1 LRILPAALVLALAA
15 CGGTTR
21 SPADVVRAWSDA
33 INANDNARA
42 AALFARDAKV
52 IQSGELVLHSRAD
65 ARRWNAALPCAGHVD
80 SLRASGGRVTATFT
94 LGERARHTCDAPGRQ
109 AAAVF
114 EIRGGKIVLW
124 HQIAV
129 PAEPGATVI

>member
-1 LRILPAALVLALAA
+1 LRILLAALVLALAA
-15 CGGTTR
+15 CGDTAR

-42 AALFARDAKV
+42 AALFAGDAKV
-52 IQSGELVLHSRAD
+52 IQNGEVVLHSRAD

-80 SLRASGGRVTATFT
+80 SLSVTGTRVTATFT
-94 LGERARHTCDAPGRQ
+94 LGERARHICDGPGQR

-114 EIRGGKIVLW
+114 EVRGGKIVLW

-129 PAEPGATVI
+129 PEEPGATVI